1 MGIDSIKA
9 PLHVHAQINF
19 EHFPPLFLRF
29 LARTTG
35 PDGPTG
41 HDLKIMSESRIDD
54 LLKNVRN
61 IASADFTVNIEE

>member
-1 MGIDSIKA
+1 MGVQLQN

-35 PDGPTG
+35 PDGPAG
-41 HDLKIMSESRIDD
+41 HSLNLVNEQAIDTF
-54 LLKNVRN
+54 LREIQSVS
-61 IASADFTVNIEE
+61 SADFTVELQ